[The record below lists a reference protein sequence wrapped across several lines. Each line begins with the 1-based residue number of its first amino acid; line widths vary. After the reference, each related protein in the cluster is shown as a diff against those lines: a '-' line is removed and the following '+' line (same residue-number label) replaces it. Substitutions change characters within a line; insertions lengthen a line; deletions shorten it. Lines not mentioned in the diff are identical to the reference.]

1 MTHTR
6 HLAREAALQALYLWE
21 IGRTSPVA
29 ALDAYFA
36 EHGTDLSDD
45 ARVFTQQLVL
55 GVAED
60 VAAIDRLIAE
70 HAQHWRIAR
79 MAVID
84 RLILRLAV
92 WELRHVP
99 DTPPA
104 VVIDEAL
111 EIARTFSGEE
121 SVKFVNGVLDAIRKS
136 LERGSAAP

>member
-1 MTHTR
+1 MTQAR
-6 HLAREAALQALYLWE
+6 HAAREAALQALYLWE

-36 EHGTDLSDD
+36 EHGAELSET
-45 ARVFTQQLVL
+45 ARAFTQQIVL
-55 GVAED
+55 GVAEQLTE
-60 VAAIDRLIAE
+60 IDRLIAD
-70 HAQHWRIAR
+70 HAQHWRLDR

-92 WELRHVP
+92 WELRHGG

-111 EIARTFSGEE
+111 ELARTFSGEE
-121 SVKFVNGVLDAIRKS
+121 SVKFVNGVLDAVRKS
-136 LERGSAAP
+136 LKN